1 MKPWTVLL
9 SGLVMLTI
17 AAPWLHAEQKLDRV
31 DIRLSVPEG
40 WVEAPDMAAAA
51 LSATRGNGDA
61 LDASTLCFSHPAKVP
76 IALGVFIRS
85 KQSAS
90 SDTRQELGDFHASM
104 KQALEKGGATFSK
117 FEMSESA
124 ARLTS
129 TFEAQQ
135 GQVKMV
141 GVAVAAIRA
150 DGKLLGWS
158 VECMYLADKPAD
170 AQVCAKVLST
180 FQVVHPDTDLR
191 LLNK

>member
-1 MKPWTVLL
+1 MTLF
-9 SGLVMLTI
+9 GLVVLAA
-17 AAPWLHAEQKLDRV
+17 AAPVLHAEQKLDRA
-31 DIRLSVPEG
+31 DIRLSVPDG

-51 LSATRGNGDA
+51 LNATRGNGDA
-61 LDASTLCFSHPAKVP
+61 LDASTLCYSHPAKVP

-90 SDTRQELGDFHASM
+90 SDIRKELGDFHSSM
-104 KQALEKGGATFSK
+104 KQALEKGGATFSR
-117 FEMSESA
+117 FDLSEGA
-124 ARLTS
+124 TRLTS

-141 GVAVAAIRA
+141 GVAIAAVRA

-191 LLNK
+191 LINQ